1 MGNGFRHC
9 IGATLTIMLAV
20 VSILFQIF
28 VAFLDESMVNR
39 SFDVYGA
46 TFPVDLIFPTVTVS
60 LNFFIVVLLYKF
72 AKWEQHHSNGTN
84 HRGQRGK
91 WDYAQRLRFSGHGC
105 RRFTV
110 NTTH

>member
-1 MGNGFRHC
+1 MPAIPLSVERADDPGNIQWQNLDTPFLTIAKRHC

-72 AKWEQHHSNGTN
+72 AKWEQHHSN
-84 HRGQRGK
+84 
-91 WDYAQRLRFSGHGC
+91 D
-105 RRFTV
+105 
-110 NTTH
+110 